1 MRRTVRDTII
11 SSQPTIGP
19 IRADFEQRF
28 RAAYGEAPD
37 DYTAAAYACTE
48 VILQAMKE
56 AVKNRLEPSGT
67 PRRDSRVRWSVRPPL
82 ERLLTG

>member
-37 DYTAAAYACTE
+37 DYRAAAYACTE
-48 VILQAMKE
+48 VILQAMQE
-56 AVKNRLEPSGT
+56 AVKTASNPAELRDAIREYAGRCD
-67 PRRDSRVRWSVRPPL
+67 RRWNGS
-82 ERLLTG
+82 

>member
-1 MRRTVRDTII
+1 MRCTVRDTII

-56 AVKNRLEPSGT
+56 AVKTASNPAELRDAIREYAGRCD
-67 PRRDSRVRWSVRPPL
+67 RRWNGS
-82 ERLLTG
+82 